1 MPTTTAELEE
11 EVKLGL
17 YDLET
22 NAPTPMGAALNNAR
36 KAMPDD
42 AEGQFQAVELF
53 RQGMIQTDL
62 TPTQKGAVAA
72 GGREEALKT
81 KQGMMMWR
89 YYGFEQE
96 YEDNKEKGPGLWES
110 VKHAANDLL
119 GLPKTLKKY
128 GVIGQVSPEL
138 PRKLP
143 GDDTK
148 LERDGKIKITPEHMG
163 IASRDEKVVAFDTM
177 YKTTAF
183 NNRWLKNVG
192 RNMVMGSGAKLGL
205 VSDDEWNEGQRINEL
220 ALSNIDD
227 FERGKAATF
236 VAALTTDLDD
246 DELLHVRDAVQA
258 AAGRLNEAGTLAQ
271 TDKEGAVMTV
281 ATDLSN
287 LGFEAVTAGAGGAI
301 AMGRYAVMANTAG
314 KLARVEARV
323 AEAAHAIEVLAPK
336 RAMLEKL
343 ATNGMTPASR
353 ARAAAALATTDAT
366 IATAQ
371 AAADVATKAGQELMK
386 AGPISKVGDSIRK
399 IGAWFPET
407 LGKGVEKAG
416 EAVIKADAVGGSKLG
431 TALNVGRGVA
441 KVGGLIGAAGAV
453 GAGSPVGAGIAAL
466 VTAAGFLKKGELV
479 SRLGRN
485 IRILGA
491 EFLAGRSPGPYWARV
506 AQEVEGPLASAVAK
520 TMDIAGRTPLA
531 SVVKGAGAGSAVG
544 YGLGLAGSGGDAD
557 QAAAMAGGG
566 AVFGAI
572 GGVGG
577 AIMKGSQRT
586 FAVRGIENAQKFRR
600 LISDVDQLAH
610 FDGIPTDA
618 QRVVGNFAAIYPDL
632 NIEFRPGHS
641 SKYSDD
647 TGTIYIDPKSKNP
660 LKPLVAHEV
669 GHYIVESGM
678 RDTIALRLV
687 GDADRGIGGL
697 VKDASGKLDP
707 DFAAFKAEYNRR
719 AVNEGHAPKDDA
731 SMAIEYAIEGYV
743 DELVGA
749 NLSGELTKKAAG
761 KTMLGKMGADWFAD
775 TIPDSVIT
783 ARFLR
788 HGGTVSDANGR
799 FVPGSGLLTKGVRSY
814 PEVNRMLRIMTN
826 RMAGKR
832 SKNVVKIDPKTGM
845 KTVDGSGV
853 PYGEWVNDK
862 AMHQQI
868 KGSLLQDANGE
879 VVYRGGAPVP
889 LSKRQLDASNALIG
903 SQVIKA
909 LNSLTPDEVLA
920 LPDGHVKFNDDGS
933 VGGRFISDE
942 ILAKIDTAGILNPS
956 QVDNL
961 RAVNAILKDFD
972 GSPMSVMY
980 QAAIETKGSARN
992 KKRGGSIAPAIK
1004 NIVPY
1009 GFEITAAGNVN
1020 IRLVDIVK
1028 IADNAQRYIKTGQG
1042 KRLYG
1047 TDVQGG
1053 VTKIMRDLEKHMD
1066 NWGNRESNAD
1076 YWAAQEGGSMA
1087 KGKDKRDF
1095 LNAVSGYTTGDQVK
1109 VNPFMDAAPLPGGE
1123 KAVKGTT
1130 AVRTYRVDRINSVYK
1145 LQGSKFHYGY
1155 ESAKQNLLP
1164 EPAWHGTPHK
1174 IGEEGFSMDKIG
1186 TGEGAQAYGHGL
1198 YFAGREA
1205 VAKTYFN
1212 NKKEHAYSAW
1222 LYDDTPL
1229 TLLES
1234 DEMRAAAL
1242 VAEEMEAMD
1251 VSFSDAK
1258 ETVADD
1264 VKNNRSTL
1272 KTTIETVLGLK
1283 EERFRPPGNLYKVH
1297 LKPKTHEF
1305 LDWDKPLSEQS
1316 ELVRKQLGDLGVL
1329 SERKGDKIY
1338 EEMQR
1343 QEFKERYGERPDA
1356 MDPIRS
1362 VGQEKQAS
1370 NRLHKAGIKGIRY
1383 LDGNSRGKGEGSY
1396 NYVIFDDAD
1405 VVILEENG
1413 KPVTGKARDEA
1424 LRDMHEQGG
1433 AAE

>member
-81 KQGMMMWR
+81 KEGMQLWR
-89 YYGFEQE
+89 HYGFEQE
-96 YEDNKEKGPGLWES
+96 YEDNKEKGPGFWENA
-110 VKHAANDLL
+110 KHMANALL

-128 GVIGQVSPEL
+128 DIIGQVSPEL

-192 RNMVMGSGAKLGL
+192 RNIVMGSGAKMGL

-236 VAALTTDLDD
+236 VAALITDLDD
-246 DELLHVRDAVQA
+246 DELLDVRDNVQA

-845 KTVDGSGV
+845 KTVDGAGV

-1095 LNAVSGYTTGDQVK
+1095 LNAVSGYTTGDQSK
-1109 VNPFMDAAPLPGGE
+1109 VNPFMNAAPLPGGE

-1164 EPAWHGTPHK
+1164 EP
-1174 IGEEGFSMDKIG
+1174 
-1186 TGEGAQAYGHGL
+1186 
-1198 YFAGREA
+1198 
-1205 VAKTYFN
+1205 
-1212 NKKEHAYSAW
+1212 
-1222 LYDDTPL
+1222 
-1229 TLLES
+1229 
-1234 DEMRAAAL
+1234 
-1242 VAEEMEAMD
+1242 
-1251 VSFSDAK
+1251 
-1258 ETVADD
+1258 
-1264 VKNNRSTL
+1264 
-1272 KTTIETVLGLK
+1272 
-1283 EERFRPPGNLYKVH
+1283 
-1297 LKPKTHEF
+1297 
-1305 LDWDKPLSEQS
+1305 
-1316 ELVRKQLGDLGVL
+1316 
-1329 SERKGDKIY
+1329 
-1338 EEMQR
+1338 
-1343 QEFKERYGERPDA
+1343 
-1356 MDPIRS
+1356 
-1362 VGQEKQAS
+1362 
-1370 NRLHKAGIKGIRY
+1370 
-1383 LDGNSRGKGEGSY
+1383 
-1396 NYVIFDDAD
+1396 
-1405 VVILEENG
+1405 
-1413 KPVTGKARDEA
+1413 VTGKARDEA
-1424 LRDMHEQGG
+1424 LRDMHEQGSGGGSKVVPTKAQHEKQTAKIKPLPREVTYINGVEIIRNPSG
-1433 AAE
+1433 ADRRGMSNESRSEGGGRGGDPTTRFTNDEAGNTWIWKSHEGTHSSIEPLISSKYGVDVNQNYSIPTHSSLVREAIRRGEVVPDSVMKDYPHWVEFNNKNKGGRGQP